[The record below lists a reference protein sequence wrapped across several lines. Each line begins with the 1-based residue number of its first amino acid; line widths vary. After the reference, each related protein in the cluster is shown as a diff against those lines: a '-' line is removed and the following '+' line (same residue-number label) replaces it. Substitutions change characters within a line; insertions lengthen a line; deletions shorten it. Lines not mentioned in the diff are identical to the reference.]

1 MSNLISLR
9 ESSRYPGLFVKK
21 YSKRVFY
28 DNLWN
33 SHPDIVE
40 SRGHVVTNDGTR
52 VINPF
57 TKVFN
62 FGENGVSISRDAQ
75 VIAIRKVNGFMCG
88 VTYIPYL
95 DEVVTSTTGSLDSQ
109 FVDYANDYITDT
121 VRDFVKKH
129 AIEHTPHTWLFEIV
143 HPLDPHIVPE
153 EHGAYLLGSRAV
165 ADNNPYFTSVE
176 NEIYLDQVASL
187 IGVMRPEHTVEQF
200 DHVVTLGKTV
210 KHEGFLVY
218 DPLTNVVLKIKSQ
231 YYLVNKMIARKKDV
245 LSLDRKRVDEEFYP
259 LLDHVQTLGNCFNSM
274 SEQDRLDYTRK
285 WIETNLG
292 V

>member
-95 DEVVTSTTGSLDSQ
+95 DEVVTSIQS
-109 FVDYANDYITDT
+109 
-121 VRDFVKKH
+121 
-129 AIEHTPHTWLFEIV
+129 
-143 HPLDPHIVPE
+143 
-153 EHGAYLLGSRAV
+153 
-165 ADNNPYFTSVE
+165 
-176 NEIYLDQVASL
+176 IYK
-187 IGVMRPEHTVEQF
+187 R
-200 DHVVTLGKTV
+200 
-210 KHEGFLVY
+210 
-218 DPLTNVVLKIKSQ
+218 LKI
-231 YYLVNKMIARKKDV
+231 
-245 LSLDRKRVDEEFYP
+245 
-259 LLDHVQTLGNCFNSM
+259 
-274 SEQDRLDYTRK
+274 
-285 WIETNLG
+285 
-292 V
+292 